1 MGVQTL
7 LANPNQTDQE
17 FVSDPANAF
26 IRLKPQQRL
35 DPVLT
40 ADSSIAC
47 RHTSPCV
54 TFLSHDPP
62 HILLHSQAYLVSKTA
77 LASQSALE
85 LVAHHQPLALQHLG
99 VLPIPIEQPR
109 PADGCLE
116 RSVNFITTMMPQS
129 LLLAQLSKP
138 PKYFKAALACHGW
151 PIGSGLIYTTARTT
165 SARLG
170 IYGND

>member
-26 IRLKPQQRL
+26 IRLNPQHRL

-40 ADSSIAC
+40 AGISIVN
-47 RHTSPCV
+47 RHTALCV
-54 TFLSHDPP
+54 TFLSHEPFQ
-62 HILLHSQAYLVSKTA
+62 ILSQSQADLVSKTA
-77 LASQSALE
+77 FASQSALE
-85 LVAHHQPLALQHLG
+85 LVAHQPLTLQHLG
-99 VLPIPIEQPR
+99 VLPIPIEKR
-109 PADGCLE
+109 RSADGGLE
-116 RSVNFITTMMPQS
+116 RSVNFITTMMPHS

-170 IYGND
+170 IYGDD